1 MYIVIAGMGQVG
13 LQITETLLE
22 EGHNLAV
29 IEKNKERMSVFESM
43 DVLSINGNAASLSTL
58 IEAGISS
65 ADIFIGATGSDEV
78 NIISSIIAKTKGC
91 RTMARI
97 NDRDYMPENM
107 ISGKLDLFGIDL
119 AICPDRVTAKHMAKM
134 LLLPSLVESE
144 VVTKEGGLIINFIL
158 PENSPLT
165 SIGIDGV
172 TLPKGCLISAIA
184 RSGIVVNPDLAG
196 KFRPGDK
203 IFVTIDSKNK
213 IPEVETAFR
222 LEISV
227 STVVGEKMEVGMD
240 KIMIMGANDIGINL
254 AQSLELS
261 RLILL
266 MDECEEQCEEAATQ
280 LKKALTIHIS
290 GIDDKALKE
299 EGIEDVGAFVA
310 TTESSEFNML
320 ACLIAMRLGVRKTM
334 ALVEDPDL
342 IPLFEQIG
350 ITVALSPRMITAN
363 TMLKHI
369 AKPGQKRPTTK
380 QITSLPSNESRV
392 LEVFVSDDLWIVGK
406 EFGKVKLPNN
416 SFIGSVIRGGT
427 VLRPTQFDVVRPGD
441 RLIIFAGTESL
452 KKIDKLFM
460 RSRKG

>member
-1 MYIVIAGMGQVG
+1 MYIIVAGMGQVG

-29 IEKNKERMSVFESM
+29 IENDCERIKIFENLDM
-43 DVLSINGNAASLSTL
+43 LCVNGNAASLSTL

-65 ADIFIGATGSDEV
+65 ADIFIAATGSDEV
-78 NIISSIIAKTKGC
+78 NIISSVIARTKGC

-97 NDRDYMPENM
+97 NGKDYMPEDM

-158 PENSPLT
+158 PEKTPLV
-165 SIGIDGV
+165 SISVDGL
-172 TLPKGCLISAIA
+172 TLPKGCLISAISRA
-184 RSGIVVNPDLAG
+184 GVVVDPDLAG

-203 IFVTIDSKNK
+203 IFITIDSKDK
-213 IPEVETAFR
+213 IPEVEKTFR
-222 LEISV
+222 LDISV
-227 STVVGEKMEVGMD
+227 CTVVGDKMEVGMD
-240 KIMIMGANDIGINL
+240 KIMIMGANNIGINL
-254 AQSLELS
+254 AKSLEMS
-261 RLILL
+261 RLVLL
-266 MDECEEQCEEAATQ
+266 MDEDEERCEKASTQ
-280 LKKALTIHIS
+280 LDKGLVIHIS

-310 TTESSEFNML
+310 TTDSSEFNML

-334 ALVEDPDL
+334 ALVEDPEF

-363 TMLKHI
+363 SMLKHI
-369 AKPGQKRPTTK
+369 AKPGDKRPTMK
-380 QITSLPSNESRV
+380 QITSLPADESRV
-392 LEVFVSDDLWIVGK
+392 LEIFVSKDLWIVGK

-416 SFIGSVIRGGT
+416 SFIGSVIRNGS
-427 VLRPTQFDVVRPGD
+427 VLRPTQFDIVRSGD
-441 RLIIFAGTESL
+441 RLIIFAGVESL